1 MFIII
6 LLEVLRK
13 FNITIDIYNLDEF
26 IKTLKFQLYKNQ
38 VLEQNEEDKRLLEFS
53 ELIKKKQEIEQNQI
67 SKNLEDEK
75 EFNR

>member
-13 FNITIDIYNLDEF
+13 FNFTIDIYNLDEF
-26 IKTLKFQLYKNQ
+26 IKTLKFQLYINQ